1 MNIFDELQAF
11 CDANHYIDVDDK
23 LPVFICS
30 VGAHI
35 FNAINKCARCDFD
48 PDKLPDG
55 KFAIADCPL
64 RHHNPPVYT
73 PMSRLADTRIHILMR
88 GVKGSGKN
96 VLIDLFC
103 AEGTGV
109 LWNPDA
115 DIGVGFRT
123 MKGPN
128 SITEAGMFGSVNED
142 GDILGRPL
150 ARELC
155 GGFLCFEEFSSLTD
169 ASKKEHSMDMKNQ
182 LLTSLDSGRVMKGLR
197 GGWVNYNT
205 RYTVWAGT
213 QPARFELE
221 SGLDR
226 RFFIIEIP
234 MDDEREARY
243 KKAQNLQANMTSEER
258 ARLAAKVIDMRA
270 WFINRMNECML
281 NPPPHITFDET
292 FEAWVEQPQ
301 VRSFEA
307 DLFRRLAIG
316 YWMMNEEYE
325 LGTDLV
331 ITVNAELKKI
341 LNDSLAMRR
350 NVMDADVQLIMTTFW
365 NRDLPKSGLVK
376 EVSRMVT
383 MGDYQGAK
391 RWIDENLVGRE
402 WYEEYTPKTGGRG
415 RKGVV
420 CRIGPKGEDGKDD
433 VQLYGA

>member
-1 MNIFDELQAF
+1 
-11 CDANHYIDVDDK
+11 
-23 LPVFICS
+23 
-30 VGAHI
+30 
-35 FNAINKCARCDFD
+35 
-48 PDKLPDG
+48 
-55 KFAIADCPL
+55 
-64 RHHNPPVYT
+64 
-73 PMSRLADTRIHILMR
+73 
-88 GVKGSGKN
+88 
-96 VLIDLFC
+96 
-103 AEGTGV
+103 
-109 LWNPDA
+109 
-115 DIGVGFRT
+115 
-123 MKGPN
+123 
-128 SITEAGMFGSVNED
+128 
-142 GDILGRPL
+142 
-150 ARELC
+150 
-155 GGFLCFEEFSSLTD
+155 
-169 ASKKEHSMDMKNQ
+169 
-182 LLTSLDSGRVMKGLR
+182 
-197 GGWVNYNT
+197 
-205 RYTVWAGT
+205 
-213 QPARFELE
+213 
-221 SGLDR
+221 
-226 RFFIIEIP
+226 
-234 MDDEREARY
+234 
-243 KKAQNLQANMTSEER
+243 MTSEER

-325 LGTDLV
+325 LGTELV